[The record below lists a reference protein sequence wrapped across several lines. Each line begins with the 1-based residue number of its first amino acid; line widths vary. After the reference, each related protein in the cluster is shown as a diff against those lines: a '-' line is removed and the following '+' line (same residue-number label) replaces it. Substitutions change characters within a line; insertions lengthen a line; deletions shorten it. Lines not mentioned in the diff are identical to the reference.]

1 MFWKKKINKTTKV
14 AGISPGIEK
23 SILILLGSKGL
34 PIAPMQAQ
42 KAFELSLKTE
52 IEASDFIDLIESE
65 ESLSARIIKIANSA
79 FFGRKEKSETI
90 QDAVVVIGIEEL
102 KNILCANALKDLFPS
117 SNPFRNLL
125 WKHDIAVGIA
135 SRIIAERELPNL
147 KSQAFLAGLMH
158 DIGKLLLFQRYENE
172 VENLYKDLDE
182 KIALFQAEEDAFLCN
197 HAEIGFLIAQKWNFT
212 ESIKNTICYHHKNW
226 DTPEIEN
233 SPITKIVKAAD
244 IIVHY
249 LGLIEFPN
257 SIKLKDMAKS
267 EINQALKEVNIKY
280 IESNSIYK
288 RITKTYLEEAE
299 IYS

>member
-1 MFWKKKINKTTKV
+1 MFWKKKTNKK
-14 AGISPGIEK
+14 AMIASISPGIEK
-23 SILILLGSKGL
+23 SIIKLLGSNGV

-42 KAFELSLKTE
+42 KAFELSLKSE
-52 IEASDFIDLIESE
+52 VEASDFIDLIESE

-79 FFGRKEKSETI
+79 FFGRREKSDTI

-102 KNILCANALKDLFPS
+102 KNILCANALKDLFPL
-117 SNPFRNLL
+117 NNQFRNLL

-158 DIGKLLLFQRYENE
+158 DIGKLLLFQRYEIE
-172 VENLYKDLDE
+172 IENLYKNLDE
-182 KIALFQAEEDAFLCN
+182 KTHLFQAEEDTFLCN

-212 ESIKNTICYHHKNW
+212 ENIKNAICCHHKDW
-226 DTPEIEN
+226 DSLEINN

-244 IIVHY
+244 IIIHY
-249 LGLIEFPN
+249 LCLIEFPN
-257 SIKLKDMAKS
+257 SSKLKEIAKNQ
-267 EINQALKEVNIKY
+267 INQALKEVNIKY
-280 IESNSIYK
+280 IESDSIYK